1 MNSITRKYLNAVRRK
16 LPMRDMRE
24 RITQSLRLSC
34 ESFETEHPNADRKM
48 YCAHFGTPEQIGIN
62 ALQSCDPNDICLAIK
77 RNRKAK
83 IVSLSVI
90 ATIVLLMVGICMYF
104 CHEVYQGTHGCFV
117 ETSSG
122 ITVLSSDDLYLNN
135 NEKESE
141 VHP

>member
-90 ATIVLLMVGICMYF
+90 ATIVLLMAGICMYF
-104 CHEVYQGTHGCFV
+104 CHEVYQATHGFVV

-135 NEKESE
+135 NGKDSE